1 MNKVAHYLQEHVV
14 GEVYA
19 SHDVRE
25 HFSTDASIFKQAP
38 AIVVYPRSEND
49 VRKAVRFSWQL
60 AERGRVIPITAR
72 GSGTDLTGAAIG
84 SGIML
89 VFPAHMH
96 KILELDPKNGL
107 VAVQPG
113 ANFGKLQQ
121 TLFTHGRFLPS
132 FPASGEYSTIGG
144 AVANNASG
152 SKSYKYS
159 DTLEYVRG
167 LRVVLANGELIE
179 TGKLNKRELK
189 AKLGLS
195 GMEGEIYRQLDSLLE
210 EYKETIKNYSPQA
223 KTNIG
228 YNVSAVRSKD
238 GSFNLTPLLV
248 GSQGS
253 LGVITEVVLDTET
266 HNPETSLVMAG
277 FDSIEACL
285 QAIDEIKKMKFGPS
299 ELDFVDRNLL
309 EFALAT
315 NPHVLKGYFNEAM
328 PDILLFAE
336 FDDESIRLQ
345 RKVVK
350 KFNKIIEKYGQIVLE
365 SKQEEYIDRV
375 RAVRDTAAGLLSH
388 SESSY
393 RAVPVIDDAAVPPEK
408 LGALI
413 GEIRALMQRYNQK
426 QYGIWGHAG
435 SSIVHAAPFLDLSL
449 VGDRQKVFK
458 MLKEYYEIVMKL
470 GGSLSG
476 EHGDGRLRGHLLP
489 MQLDS
494 SMMELC
500 TKVKKIFDPHGIFNP
515 GVKFDATEEQSKAWM
530 RNEYSIRKF
539 ADHMPRS

>member
-1 MNKVAHYLQEHVV
+1 
-14 GEVYA
+14 
-19 SHDVRE
+19 
-25 HFSTDASIFKQAP
+25 
-38 AIVVYPRSEND
+38 
-49 VRKAVRFSWQL
+49 
-60 AERGRVIPITAR
+60 
-72 GSGTDLTGAAIG
+72 
-84 SGIML
+84 
-89 VFPAHMH
+89 
-96 KILELDPKNGL
+96 
-107 VAVQPG
+107 
-113 ANFGKLQQ
+113 
-121 TLFTHGRFLPS
+121 
-132 FPASGEYSTIGG
+132 
-144 AVANNASG
+144 
-152 SKSYKYS
+152 
-159 DTLEYVRG
+159 
-167 LRVVLANGELIE
+167 
-179 TGKLNKRELK
+179 
-189 AKLGLS
+189 
-195 GMEGEIYRQLDSLLE
+195 
-210 EYKETIKNYSPQA
+210 
-223 KTNIG
+223 
-228 YNVSAVRSKD
+228 
-238 GSFNLTPLLV
+238 
-248 GSQGS
+248 
-253 LGVITEVVLDTET
+253 
-266 HNPETSLVMAG
+266 MAG